1 MADWFAKK
9 TTYFIV
15 YIAITKIVQLN
26 FYEEFLSI
34 LPDDT
39 KKKLSVMCETK
50 KKNKIYHSNFYLNW
64 EKIEYKTKGIILN
77 ALWKWPVVLGEM
89 LRF

>member
-1 MADWFAKK
+1 MTDWYAKK
-9 TTYFIV
+9 NIFYSLYCRNQDRAVKFLWSV
-15 YIAITKIVQLN
+15 FVN
-26 FYEEFLSI
+26 FTWWH
-34 LPDDT
+34 P
-39 KKKLSVMCETK
+39 KKVVRDMWNQKR
-50 KKNKIYHSNFYLNW
+50 NKIYHSNFYLNW